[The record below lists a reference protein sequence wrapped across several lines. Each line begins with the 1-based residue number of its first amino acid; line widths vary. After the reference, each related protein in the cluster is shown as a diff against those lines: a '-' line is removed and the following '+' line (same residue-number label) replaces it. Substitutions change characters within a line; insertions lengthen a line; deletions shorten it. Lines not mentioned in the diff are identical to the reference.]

1 MAEPLVET
9 ALAPAAGRPLRRY
22 VLLAAGAFVS
32 AGLAWLATRNVD
44 PQAFAA
50 AFRRSDWWYLL
61 PSGAALVA
69 AVASRWLRWWL
80 LFARG
85 RRPPLH
91 TLGRAFLIGYLF
103 NNLLPARP
111 GELARALALRREVR
125 TPVAEALA
133 TTAAERVYDV
143 LALVALLLLSAPF
156 LPASPDVRTATIAA
170 GVVAAAAVAAAVAFG
185 RKGARLERLLSRMP
199 GVSAGTAG
207 RWTASI
213 LDGLVS
219 LRDLRIAASAAALTA
234 VSWVLLAMS
243 AWALFDAFHLRLG
256 FGVAVLVVGAANLT
270 LLVPAS
276 PGGVGVFEAAV
287 VGVLAGFSVDRS
299 AALSY
304 AVALH
309 GLNFFPYVLVG
320 AVALQ
325 RHVALV
331 RRS

>member
-9 ALAPAAGRPLRRY
+9 VLAPASGRPMRRY
-22 VLLAAGAFVS
+22 VLLAAGVFVS
-32 AGLAWLATRNVD
+32 AALAWLATRNVD

-69 AVASRWLRWWL
+69 AVACRWLRWWL
-80 LFARG
+80 LFARR

-91 TLGRAFLIGYLF
+91 ALGRAFLIGYLF

-111 GELARALALRREVR
+111 GELARALALKREVR

-156 LPASPDVRTATIAA
+156 VPESPEVRTATIAG
-170 GVVAAAAVAAAVAFG
+170 GVVTVAALAGAVAFG
-185 RKGARLERLLSRMP
+185 RKGTRLERLLGRVP
-199 GVSAGTAG
+199 GVSADAAG
-207 RWTASI
+207 RWTASV

-234 VSWVLLAMS
+234 VSWVLLAVS
-243 AWALFDAFHLRLG
+243 AWALLDAFHLRLG
-256 FGVAVLVVGAANLT
+256 FGVAVLVFGAANLT

-276 PGGVGVFEAAV
+276 PG
-287 VGVLAGFSVDRS
+287 
-299 AALSY
+299 
-304 AVALH
+304 
-309 GLNFFPYVLVG
+309 
-320 AVALQ
+320 
-325 RHVALV
+325 
-331 RRS
+331 